1 MPPAACRGLAP
12 SGGADPPPSG
22 SLSLSFIDVGQGD
35 SLLVQ
40 AGGESYLI
48 DAGRAEEG
56 PNIVDFLR
64 DRGVRDL
71 DGVIVSNPD
80 ADHIGGFL
88 DVFDAF
94 PVETVFLSGDP
105 KGTLTFNTFLRAA
118 REEGSDTEVV
128 RAGMLLDWGGVQA
141 DVIAP
146 PTDAEG
152 GLFSETNDNSVGIL
166 LTYGTARVLLAG
178 DAEAKSEEYMA
189 GGPYTGPLT
198 VVKERKHKHVRT
210 RFPRSARRRGPRA
223 SRTGGRVMHRLNY
236 TTERIVNTATR
247 RGFGGMH
254 VAERFE
260 RLLGAHPR
268 PDGRPWTGAD
278 FQRATGGVV
287 TRSYVTNLRKG
298 RIESPGHDKM
308 EALAKA
314 VGFPPAL
321 WFDTDAAE
329 VPNIEPAED
338 LVAALRDETLRAITR
353 ESSRLPSREKGIVLN
368 IVRQFKV

>member
-1 MPPAACRGLAP
+1 MSLAACQGLGP
-12 SGGADPPPSG
+12 SGGVDPPPSR
-22 SLSLSFIDVGQGD
+22 SLSVSFIDVGQGD
-35 SLLVQ
+35 SVLVQ
-40 AGGESYLI
+40 AGGEGYLI

-71 DGVIVSNPD
+71 DGIMVSNPD

-94 PVETVFLSGDP
+94 PVETVYLSGDP

-166 LTYGTARVLLAG
+166 LTYGTARILLAG

-189 GGPYTGPLT
+189 SGPYTGPLT
-198 VVKERKHKHVRT
+198 VVKEQKHTRT
-210 RFPRSARRRGPRA
+210 RARFPRLAHRRRPGP
-223 SRTGGRVMHRLNY
+223 V
-236 TTERIVNTATR
+236 
-247 RGFGGMH
+247 
-254 VAERFE
+254 
-260 RLLGAHPR
+260 GA
-268 PDGRPWTGAD
+268 G
-278 FQRATGGVV
+278 GGVM
-287 TRSYVTNLRKG
+287 L
-298 RIESPGHDKM
+298 D
-308 EALAKA
+308 
-314 VGFPPAL
+314 
-321 WFDTDAAE
+321 
-329 VPNIEPAED
+329 
-338 LVAALRDETLRAITR
+338 
-353 ESSRLPSREKGIVLN
+353 
-368 IVRQFKV
+368 